1 MVRHISATTGS
12 SSVSPSTE
20 SSSALTPVSSLTS
33 ASHYRL
39 DEEGRLVTV
48 ERPPS
53 SSWQGMS
60 LDSAIS
66 TPDKRTLPSHAG
78 RLSSLA
84 SPFELA
90 KAKEVPLVDVPKEAA
105 RPKTSKTVRLMK
117 EPIDIYRWRPVLT
130 PCSKGP
136 SLDSALTHWIYVE
149 GTKDSADGQPWHTS
163 LIWSVSSSSL
173 IHTRSGSTYR
183 LVGPPHMEKQ
193 WPKAMCDAFYDGF
206 PRREWIVLMAQEA
219 RRQGYFN
226 EEKNLS
232 MKDVQGT
239 GRNDVPE
246 HHRQKKTEGK
256 GVVNDPAVNSCQ
268 SSKQS
273 KRTNFKIGEGE
284 EVNGE
289 QSAMSSQCPSG
300 PATLFCKGQLDT
312 AELIAPQSTQA
323 GKVAVEAIENSTLA
337 RSVAAKDDESRIA
350 AIAEPIPGSSTT
362 APSEMPTVVA
372 STSTTGK
379 SNLDA
384 LVADVPQPNKP
395 KRTANTS
402 SQKRHA
408 KSRTLLKELA
418 GLRRSKLG
426 ILAVVDDA
434 IQESMCWDPE
444 EDTEPRLEGE
454 TRRQTRSRMRASTSS
469 SDSNTVKTL
478 GKVAGEEEKESTR
491 SRQSLKRRRICSGD
505 DEVAEEGNCA
515 ETTIGASETEERK
528 TTPQQRRRSKGVGK
542 WWQVSNG
549 EDDGQPPKRRAAV
562 RSRSAIAAAA
572 ADQEAARALTD
583 LAGGEGGTVSSEEEL
598 DSEDEYVGEGI
609 LAAKKEQASDTEEDD
624 PRQLGEKRAETADK
638 SVVGLQEDK
647 IVGGELQGT
656 RSALTGTDEAE
667 AGARDSEKLCEEEV
681 HLKLE
686 EDVDN
691 FGDTESQATPGVSLT
706 DSPLSSPPL
715 SSSTSSSPS
724 TSSEAAVNVNAQVVG
739 EDMRLFEN
747 TRTSITLPKS
757 ADRGYALPNAMLL
770 NGSTSNESDFN
781 MSDYVAIASDEED
794 TTATYASACK
804 RRFRHSLVV
813 TH

>member
-1 MVRHISATTGS
+1 M
-12 SSVSPSTE
+12 
-20 SSSALTPVSSLTS
+20 
-33 ASHYRL
+33 
-39 DEEGRLVTV
+39 
-48 ERPPS
+48 
-53 SSWQGMS
+53 
-60 LDSAIS
+60 IS
-66 TPDKRTLPSHAG
+66 TPDKSTLPPHAG
-78 RLSSLA
+78 HLPSLA

-90 KAKEVPLVDVPKEAA
+90 KAKEVPLLTDAAKEAA

-136 SLDSALTHWIYVE
+136 SLDSTLTHWIYVE

-163 LIWSVSSSSL
+163 LIWSVSSSNL

-206 PRREWIVLMAQEA
+206 PRREWIILMAQEA

-226 EEKNLS
+226 DEKGLS
-232 MKDVQGT
+232 TKDAQEADRT
-239 GRNDVPE
+239 DVPE
-246 HHRQKKTEGK
+246 HNRQKKTEGK
-256 GVVNDPAVNSCQ
+256 GVVNDPAVSSSQ
-268 SSKQS
+268 SNKQS
-273 KRTNFKIGEGE
+273 KRTGSKIGEGE
-284 EVNGE
+284 EVKGE

-300 PATLFCKGQLDT
+300 PALLSSKGQLDT
-312 AELIAPQSTQA
+312 AEPIAPPPTQVGEVA
-323 GKVAVEAIENSTLA
+323 MKATEDSILAKSGTVKGDESLTVAVALDLEP
-337 RSVAAKDDESRIA
+337 VA
-350 AIAEPIPGSSTT
+350 GSSSTV
-362 APSEMPTVVA
+362 PGEMPTEV
-372 STSTTGK
+372 TSTTTTGE
-379 SNLDA
+379 SSLDDP
-384 LVADVPQPNKP
+384 VAEVSRPNKP
-395 KRTANTS
+395 KRTAKTA

-408 KSRTLLKELA
+408 KSHTLLKELA

-444 EDTEPRLEGE
+444 EANEPRLEGE
-454 TRRQTRSRMRASTSS
+454 TRRQTRSRMQASTSS
-469 SDSNTVKTL
+469 SDSSTVKTL
-478 GKVAGEEEKESTR
+478 EEVAGEEEKEPTR
-491 SRQSLKRRRICSGD
+491 SRRSPKRKRISSGD
-505 DEVAEEGNCA
+505 DEVVEERGHPKA
-515 ETTIGASETEERK
+515 IQASETGERMA
-528 TTPQQRRRSKGVGK
+528 TPQQRRRSKRVGK

-549 EDDGQPPKRRAAV
+549 EDDGQPPKRKAAV

-609 LAAKKEQASDTEEDD
+609 LAANKEQASDREEGD
-624 PRQLGEKRAETADK
+624 PRQLGEKRAETAEE
-638 SVVGLQEDK
+638 SAVGFQEDH
-647 IVGGELQGT
+647 IVGGQLQGT
-656 RSALTGTDEAE
+656 LSALTCTNEAE
-667 AGARDSEKLCEEEV
+667 TGARDSEKLCEEEV
-681 HLKLE
+681 PLKLE

-691 FGDTESQATPGVSLT
+691 YGDTESQATPGVSLT
-706 DSPLSSPPL
+706 DSPLSSPP
-715 SSSTSSSPS
+715 SSTSSSPS
-724 TSSEAAVNVNAQVVG
+724 TSSEAAVNVNAQVAEEG
-739 EDMRLFEN
+739 THLFED
-747 TRTSITLPKS
+747 TRTSTTLPKS